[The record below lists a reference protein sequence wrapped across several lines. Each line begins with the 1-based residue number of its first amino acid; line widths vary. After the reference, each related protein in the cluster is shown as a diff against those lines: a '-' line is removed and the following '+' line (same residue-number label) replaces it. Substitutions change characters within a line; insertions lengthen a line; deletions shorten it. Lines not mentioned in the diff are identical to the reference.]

1 MLRETTSRS
10 LCGLVSHH
18 ALVNAGDWLKLF
30 GNWQTQNPGRYE
42 AGRTLE
48 PPALSK
54 VWDETGRSGGK
65 DCDVQTGIIQLDAVR

>member
-1 MLRETTSRS
+1 MAALELGVVDLMAKHAAIRLT
-10 LCGLVSHH
+10 GLVE
-18 ALVNAGDWLKLF
+18 GF

-42 AGRTLE
+42 AGRTLA